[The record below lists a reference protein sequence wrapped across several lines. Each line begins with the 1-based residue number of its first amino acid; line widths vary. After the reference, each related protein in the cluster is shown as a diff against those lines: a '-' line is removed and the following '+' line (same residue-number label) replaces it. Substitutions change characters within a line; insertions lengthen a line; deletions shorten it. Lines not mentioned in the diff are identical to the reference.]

1 IMPEICSPAF
11 VYLTDGV
18 MRSNFAA
25 SKAQSV
31 ISSLSQH
38 DTQCTL
44 IQVGSSGGFTPET
57 TLGYVGDNELLMYLA
72 ATLNGR
78 FIYASDCPDTVLPQR
93 ANFYHQAMLIRETR
107 LARTPMRHRY
117 DHVLHGGYRPGDMP
131 RERINPKKEGGLQT
145 AQTGDAGFPWN
156 ADCKPPPVNT
166 LTVRY
171 SDYSI
176 PVSMNM
182 LIEARMNEGFVVRNI
197 QIAKIDRDGLIE
209 RVNIKMEMVWHP
221 SVTIV
226 YRITNTHFV
235 GPPRPKSG
243 EKKQSRDTPL
253 TSKSFASIDD
263 DNDDDDDDDDDDDVA
278 SHIDDRGQRS
288 PNVVDIVIRSYRA
301 FTMEFMSPSKSS
313 DNKSELYAK

>member
-1 IMPEICSPAF
+1 MVNSECLPDFIKSVRNFMFNYECEIHDSLGSFPPPPPPIPLSRPSEAELLQPKPDPRPGRHGGGKGRHHFAPLESAGSSGRAPQAGDSFTFACDEDAPLLHTLQIADYFLKIMPEICSPAF

-117 DHVLHGGYRPGDMP
+117 DHVLHGGYRPSDMP

-176 PVSMNM
+176 P
-182 LIEARMNEGFVVRNI
+182 
-197 QIAKIDRDGLIE
+197 
-209 RVNIKMEMVWHP
+209 
-221 SVTIV
+221 
-226 YRITNTHFV
+226 
-235 GPPRPKSG
+235 
-243 EKKQSRDTPL
+243 
-253 TSKSFASIDD
+253 
-263 DNDDDDDDDDDDDVA
+263 
-278 SHIDDRGQRS
+278 
-288 PNVVDIVIRSYRA
+288 
-301 FTMEFMSPSKSS
+301 
-313 DNKSELYAK
+313 